1 MAEFLKQVRIN
12 LDLGKNQIKNLVIDK
27 EKTAPSSPVVG
38 QIYFDTQK
46 ERYGVYLGSEE
57 GKGWQYFATIAELEK
72 GLSEKQN
79 NLRFEDGSPLSLA
92 GDKKD
97 LLQIAKST
105 AIAAADLASDS
116 KVATEKAVRD
126 LHNGIP
132 AEAMTLTNKA
142 FDAKGTGNSLS
153 NVTAA
158 NFDVNGLSL
167 GTDETKDNAV
177 LPSLKKVEALVT
189 AATPD
194 ATEAVAGK
202 ARLATQAEALAG
214 TDDTTIITPAK
225 LHYAIEQNIKG
236 AVTYKG
242 SFANQ
247 TELEAFEPIHVGDLF
262 VASAACDVGSKHLNQ
277 GDWAI
282 FRTAVSDSTAL
293 TGAEFDVIDSTDE
306 EDIVRLDAIQVLKN
320 KTISAD
326 NNTIS
331 DLETDNF
338 KANVIQTSVRNAAQA
353 SDTALATE
361 KAVRTAINT
370 ASPHVDEVTL
380 EAYTA
385 TEGDAFKTLRVKDG
399 GLTVDKFNASDLSL
413 GASEAQGAAVLVSQQ
428 KVTEDIEDFRTA
440 TKTLTNKTLD
450 LATSGEGAGNNVIT
464 NAQVGIFA
472 KDVVRKTVRVA
483 GTADDDSLATE
494 AAVRAAVNNVAS
506 DTMTLTNKTFDANG
520 TGNSLS
526 NVEVADF
533 AKDVV
538 VTSTPGIAPVAT
550 ASDTKLVTEKAVAT
564 KLDALSASELQ
575 IKSVGLTFA
584 DGVGD
589 KLGTS
594 SCTVSLIAAGF
605 KSGHPVSSAK
615 VVDADGN
622 EVECLISYVTDESAP
637 AVVFQINGAASSAS
651 NWKAIIVA

>member
-27 EKTAPSSPVVG
+27 EAAAPSSPVVG
-38 QIYFDTQK
+38 QIYFDTGLEK
-46 ERYGVYLGSEE
+46 YGVYLGSGE
-57 GKGWQYFATIAELEK
+57 GKGWKYFATTAELEA

-79 NLRFEDGSPLSLA
+79 NLTFESDSPLSLD
-92 GDKKD
+92 GEKNN
-97 LLQIAKST
+97 LLKIAKST
-105 AIAAADLASDS
+105 AIAAAGLDSDS

-132 AEAMTLTNKA
+132 AEAMTLTNKT

-158 NFDVNGLSL
+158 NFDANGLAL
-167 GTDETKDNAV
+167 GTGETKVDAV
-177 LPSLKKVEALVT
+177 LPSLNRVTEMVT

-194 ATEAVAGK
+194 ATESVAGK
-202 ARLATQAEALAG
+202 ALLATQADVLAG
-214 TDDTTIITPAK
+214 TDDTKIVTPAK

-242 SFANQ
+242 AFDTQAA
-247 TELEAFEPIHVGDLF
+247 LEAFEPIHVGDLF
-262 VASAACDVGSKHLNQ
+262 VSSAACDVGSKHLNQ

-282 FRTAVSDSTAL
+282 FRTAVSASTTL
-293 TGAEFDVIDSTDE
+293 TGTEFDVIDSTDE
-306 EDIVRLDAIQVLKN
+306 EDIVRLDANQVLKN

-338 KANVIQTSVRNAAQA
+338 KSGVVQTTVRGIDAA

-370 ASPHVDEVTL
+370 ASPHVDDVTL

-399 GLTVDKFNASDLSL
+399 GLTVEKFNRSDLSL
-413 GASEAQGAAVLVSQQ
+413 GASEAQESAVLVSQQ

-450 LATSGEGAGNNVIT
+450 LATSGDGAGNNVIT

-472 KDVVRKTVRVA
+472 QDVVRTTVRVA
-483 GTADDDSLATE
+483 GTADDVSLATE
-494 AAVRAAVNNVAS
+494 SAVRKAVDNVAS
-506 DTMTLTNKTFDANG
+506 DTMTLTNKTFDAKG
-520 TGNSLS
+520 EGNKLS

-533 AKDVV
+533 ASGVIQQSVRDKDN
-538 VTSTPGIAPVAT
+538 
-550 ASDTKLVTEKAVAT
+550 ASDTALATEKAIRTA
-564 KLDALSASELQ
+564 LDGLNNNAIE
-575 IKSVGLTFA
+575 IKSVGLTFT
-584 DGVGD
+584 DGEGD

-594 SCTVSLIAAGF
+594 SCTVSLTDAGF

-615 VVDADGN
+615 VIDGSGN
-622 EVECLISYVTDESAP
+622 EVECLISYITVSEAP
-637 AVVFQINGAASSAS
+637 AILFQINGAAPSG
-651 NWKAIIVA
+651 WKAIIVA